1 MVSILLKNNNTE
13 VVVSLIENMDELV
26 NTVGVSSIEDKVIP
40 SICTLASDKTW
51 RIRLAAVCFFPK
63 MAKAVGKDLFQIKL
77 ESVLIG
83 LLMDPVFSI
92 REQAMQSMID
102 ISKQYQNPDWLVRIS
117 REKIQEFSKHERFMI
132 RI

>member
-1 MVSILLKNNNTE
+1 
-13 VVVSLIENMDELV
+13 
-26 NTVGVSSIEDKVIP
+26 
-40 SICTLASDKTW
+40 
-51 RIRLAAVCFFPK
+51 
-63 MAKAVGKDLFQIKL
+63 
-77 ESVLIG
+77 
-83 LLMDPVFSI
+83 MDPVFSI